1 MGDESDLRLL
11 GDPKTLPKV
20 MEDLERVDWGLI
32 GNLKKRMVVREVK
45 WKEEMEESFKE
56 VAREK
61 MREMYTLEEWMN
73 LTTTE
78 K

>member
-1 MGDESDLRLL
+1 MRLL

-32 GNLKKRMVVREVK
+32 GNLKKRMVVKEVR
-45 WKEEMEESFKE
+45 WKEEMEEGFKE
-56 VAREK
+56 VVREK
-61 MREMYTLEEWMN
+61 IREKHSLEEWMN
-73 LTTTE
+73 LTQPE